1 MRPTKV
7 VVIGAG
13 SASFGPG
20 IIGDIL
26 LSKDLAGSTLALV
39 DRNEEGLA
47 LIAKLARRMNKEW
60 GSGLKIEAHSDRKK
74 ALRGA
79 EFVIISIAVEREIRW
94 KLDWEIPNKYG
105 VRQPLGENGGPGAF
119 AHGARNIPMIIDIA
133 RDMEKL
139 CPDAWIFNFT
149 NPVPRNTLAVNR
161 YTDIK
166 AVGFCHQIG
175 SAYSQVSRVLDIP
188 RPDLDIKAA
197 GLNHF
202 TWILDIRRKSTG
214 EDLYPAFNAALETY
228 DRKFHPLSREM
239 WRAFGIYPATGDG
252 HMAEYLQ
259 WTHDLKTKPWKKYDL
274 GLYNWDGAMAGRDAM
289 WERIAAHAK
298 GEGVLSEHYRG
309 TGERAIPVLTAM
321 VKNANQF
328 EDAVNLPNE
337 GYIENLPEE
346 SIVEVPG
353 IATGFGVRGL
363 GVGCL
368 PEPVAELCRRQLTV
382 AELAV
387 HAAVTGDKQA
397 AFQSI
402 LLDPMVGDIDA
413 AKGILREFLEVH
425 GDQMPQFAK

>member
-26 LSKDLAGSTLALV
+26 LSKEMAGSTLALV
-39 DRNEEGLA
+39 DRNAEGLA
-47 LIAKLARRMNKEW
+47 LIGKLAKRMNKEW
-60 GSGLKIEAHSDRKK
+60 GSGLKIEAHTDRKK

-119 AHGARNIPMIIDIA
+119 AHGARNIPMIMDIA
-133 RDMEKL
+133 RDMERL
-139 CPDAWIFNFT
+139 CPDAWILNFT
-149 NPVPRNTLAVNR
+149 NPVPRNTLAINR
-161 YTDIK
+161 YTEIK
-166 AVGFCHQIG
+166 AVGLCHQIG
-175 SAYSQVSRVLDIP
+175 SAYGQVSRVLDIP
-188 RPDLDIKAA
+188 RSDLDIKAA

-228 DRKFHPLSREM
+228 DPKFHPLSREM

-259 WTHDLKTKPWKKYDL
+259 WTHDAKTKPWKKYDL
-274 GLYNWDGAMAGRDAM
+274 HLYNWDGARAGRDAM
-289 WERIAAHAK
+289 WERIAAHAR

-328 EDAVNLPNE
+328 EDALNLPNE

-353 IATGFGVRGL
+353 IATGCGVRGV

-368 PEPVAELCRRQLTV
+368 PEAVAELCRRQLTV

-397 AFQSI
+397 ALQSI

-425 GDQMPQFAK
+425 GDQMPQFA